1 LTAPGVARSLRLM
14 RNGGAILLALLVL
27 AGCVGPPRSRP
38 ARYPAQTSRP
48 APDAALRQCLAALGT
63 YGARYTLL
71 PDRWFGNG
79 CSATGA
85 VQLNAVG
92 IPVTHLGAMKCQL
105 AERFSA
111 WVNEAVQ
118 NAALAWLDSRVVKIE
133 SFGTYNCR
141 PINNRAGGK
150 LSQHGLANAVDIAAF
165 QLADGRRIT
174 VEQGWNGRD
183 GNVRNFLRA
192 VFKAGCRRFAIAISP
207 DGDSAHYN
215 HLHFDMG
222 PNGPYCR

>member
-1 LTAPGVARSLRLM
+1 MRS
-14 RNGGAILLALLVL
+14 GGLSLVLALAL
-27 AGCVGPPRSRP
+27 AGCVGAPKSRP
-38 ARYPAQTSRP
+38 AGHRVQASRP
-48 APDAALRQCLAALGT
+48 APDANLRQCLADLGR
-63 YGARYTLL
+63 YGAKYTLL
-71 PDRWFGNG
+71 PDRYFGNG

-92 IPVTHLGAMKCQL
+92 IPVTNLGAMKCRL

-165 QLADGRRIT
+165 QLANGRRIT
-174 VEQGWNGRD
+174 VEQGWNGPD
-183 GNVRNFLRA
+183 ENVRNFLRA
-192 VFKAGCRRFAIAISP
+192 VFKAGCRRFAIGISP
-207 DGDSAHYN
+207 DGDRNHYN

>member
-1 LTAPGVARSLRLM
+1 MFL
-14 RNGGAILLALLVL
+14 LLALAL
-27 AGCVGPPRSRP
+27 AGCVGAPKSRP
-38 ARYPAQTSRP
+38 AGHARA
-48 APDAALRQCLAALGT
+48 APDASLRQCLAQLGT
-63 YGARYTLL
+63 YGTRYTVL

-85 VQLNAVG
+85 VQLNSVG
-92 IPVTHLGAMKCQL
+92 IPVTNLGAMKCRL

-118 NAALAWLDSRVVKIE
+118 NAALAWLDSRVVRIE

-165 QLADGRRIT
+165 QLTNGRRIT
-174 VEQGWNGRD
+174 VEQGWNGGD
-183 GNVRNFLRA
+183 ANVRSFLRA
-192 VFKAGCRRFAIAISP
+192 VFKAGCRRFAIGISP
-207 DGDSAHYN
+207 DGDRNHYN